1 MKLRLGTRGSRLAMI
16 QARWVARRLER
27 DGHEP
32 EIVVIR
38 TSGDRVQ
45 DRAFAQVGTQGVFS
59 AEIENAL
66 VERRI
71 DVAVH
76 SYKDLPSKSPDGLVV
91 AAVPERVDPADRL
104 LARPDALDEGGALR
118 RGARLGTAS
127 ARRTALWR
135 ALRPDVEIGL
145 LRGNLPTRVARALD
159 GTFDAVVLAAAGL
172 DRIDRAAQDDP
183 ELALDRSGLVER
195 RLDPEVFVPAPSQGA
210 LALQVRADDA
220 GVREAIEAIDDREA
234 HRAVRAE
241 RELLARVEGG
251 CQVPFGAWCVAATDG
266 TFTLRAVLERGGRLR
281 RARADGD
288 DPLALVDAV
297 WRELTAGG
305 EATDGR

>member
-27 DGHEP
+27 DGHEA

-45 DRAFAQVGTQGVFS
+45 DRAFAQVGSQGVFS
-59 AEIENAL
+59 AEIERAL
-66 VERRI
+66 VEGRI

-76 SYKDLPSKSPDGLVV
+76 SYKDLPSRSPGGLIV

-104 LARPDALDEGGALR
+104 LARPEAIDDGGALR

-135 ALRPDVEIGL
+135 ELRPDVEIDL
-145 LRGNLPTRVARALD
+145 LRGNLPTRVDRVRD
-159 GTFDAVVLAAAGL
+159 GTFDAIVLAAAGL
-172 DRIDRAAQDDP
+172 ERIDRAAREDP
-183 ELALDRSGLVER
+183 ALTLDRGDLIER

-210 LALQVRADDA
+210 LALQVREDDA
-220 GVREAIEAIDDREA
+220 PVRRAVESIDDPAA
-234 HRAVRAE
+234 HGAVRAE

-251 CQVPFGAWCVAATDG
+251 CQVPFGAWCTAGAGGGFV
-266 TFTLRAVLERGGRLR
+266 LRAVLERDGRLR
-281 RARADGD
+281 RAEAAGRG
-288 DPLALVDAV
+288 PLALVEPV
-297 WRELTAGG
+297 WEALVSGGPAGG
-305 EATDGR
+305 T